1 MKNMNICIDI
11 DGTITDPYYWIESAN
26 KYFNKNIT
34 ADEVTQYEL
43 HKIIGITRD
52 EYTDFYNKIKF
63 ELHSEETIR
72 KDAVEVIQKLAELN
86 NIYFVTARE
95 KCLEIVTHK
104 YLNKYEIPYDG
115 VYVLGSAHKVG
126 TAKNLNCDIFIED
139 SYENAI
145 ELSKSNFKVLL
156 VDTNYNRLPLNQN
169 ITRVLNWN
177 EIYNTIEKMLLQ
189 EKAM

>member
-1 MKNMNICIDI
+1 MNICIDI

-63 ELHSEETIR
+63 KLHSEETIR
-72 KDAVEVIQKLAELN
+72 KDAVEVIQKLAKLN

-104 YLNKYEIPYDG
+104 YLNKYEIPYDS

-145 ELSKSNFKVLL
+145 ELSETNFKVLL
-156 VDTNYNRLPLNQN
+156 VDTNYNHLPLNKN
-169 ITRVLNWN
+169 ITRVFNWN
-177 EIYNTIEKMLLQ
+177 EIYDIIVKMLLQ

>member
-26 KYFNKNIT
+26 KYFNKSIT
-34 ADEVTQYEL
+34 ADKVTQYEL

-52 EYTDFYNKIKF
+52 EYINFYNKIKF
-63 ELHSEETIR
+63 KLHTEETIR
-72 KDAVEVIQKLAELN
+72 KDAVEVTQKLAKLN

-95 KCLEIVTHK
+95 KCLEIITHK

-115 VYVLGSAHKVG
+115 VYVLGSTHKVD
-126 TAKNLNCDIFIED
+126 TAKSLNCDIFIED

-169 ITRVLNWN
+169 ITRILNWN
-177 EIYNTIEKMLLQ
+177 EIYTTIKKMLLQ

>member
-1 MKNMNICIDI
+1 MAKQW
-11 DGTITDPYYWIESAN
+11 YR
-26 KYFNKNIT
+26 NIT

-63 ELHSEETIR
+63 ELHSKEPIR
-72 KDAVEVIQKLAELN
+72 KDAVEIIQKLTELN
-86 NIYFVTARE
+86 NIYFITARE
-95 KCLEIVTHK
+95 KCLEILTHK

-115 VYVLGSAHKVG
+115 VYVLGSAHKVD
-126 TAKNLNCDIFIED
+126 TAKKLNCDIFIED

-145 ELSKSNFKVLL
+145 ELSETNFKVLL
-156 VDTNYNRLPLNQN
+156 VDTNYNHLPLNKN
-169 ITRVLNWN
+169 ITRVFNWN
-177 EIYNTIEKMLLQ
+177 EIYDIIVKMLLQ